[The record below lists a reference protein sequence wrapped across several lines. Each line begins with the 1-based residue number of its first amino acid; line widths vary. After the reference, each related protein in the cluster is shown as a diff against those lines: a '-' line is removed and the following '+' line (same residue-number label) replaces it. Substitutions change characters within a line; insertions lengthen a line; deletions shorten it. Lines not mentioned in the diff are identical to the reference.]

1 MAITFF
7 GSLTRRMYIEDSRR
21 KIIVRI
27 GNHEFLN
34 ELRRVSNN
42 HQPMGH
48 KGILTQNAARG
59 LVK

>member
-7 GSLTRRMYIEDSRR
+7 RNLTRQTDIEDSRR
-21 KIIVRI
+21 KIIARI

-42 HQPMGH
+42 HQPTGH
-48 KGILTQNAARG
+48 KSILIPNAARG